1 MDDGSWFVY
10 RSPYE
15 GPSPVLVRR
24 LPDPTPLAWFGRVW
38 AATADADTGRIGD
51 DVQALRWVDQHLAA
65 ELGADV
71 YGLAFAFL
79 AASRSDPAPAW
90 DRDGPLPAA
99 TWPELRNLLRRYLYV
114 EGDPAEG
121 IQVDEHSVRAKTGDD
136 EAYLSYFF
144 LDDALVRAAPDRVAY
159 LMLGDWRL
167 PAATEP
173 GRFGFEAPFPMR
185 TLVTHRPGAGTT
197 WLVVFDSDWE
207 EFGETPPVAFAG
219 VRLPELP
226 VLLRTAVPA
235 YTEPH
240 RRFRDRWSSWPWEPL
255 ALRALVAPGDRSI
268 GAALRRY
275 NRLVWRLG
283 EYESV
288 MTLRRSAE
296 EPQAAARARVARFLD
311 ERPPDRWHEQ
321 DWRDPAL
328 SRIQAGR
335 HLVQAVIHVDRR
347 FSYQRW
353 YLFDDVWAAA
363 HPDLAASLL
372 RCGAGWDPLRD

>member
-15 GPSPVLVRR
+15 GPSPALVRR
-24 LPDPTPLAWFGRVW
+24 LPDRTPLAWFRRVW
-38 AATADADTGRIGD
+38 AATADSDRID
-51 DVQALRWVDQHLAA
+51 DEAGAYHWVDRHLAA

-71 YGLAFAFL
+71 YGLDSFFA
-79 AASRSDPAPAW
+79 AGHWNDPAPDW
-90 DRDGPLPAA
+90 DRQGPLAA
-99 TWPELRNLLRRYLYV
+99 AGWPELRDLLRRHLYV
-114 EGDPAEG
+114 EGDPEEH
-121 IQVDEHSVRAKTGDD
+121 IQVDDHSVRAKTDDD
-136 EAYLSYFF
+136 EAYLAYFF

-173 GRFGFEAPFPMR
+173 GRSGFEAPIPTR
-185 TLVTHRPGAGTT
+185 TLATHRPGDGTT
-197 WLVVFDSDWE
+197 WLVVLESGVGDFDE
-207 EFGETPPVAFAG
+207 KPPVAFAG

-226 VLLRTAVPA
+226 LLLRSAVPA
-235 YTEPH
+235 HTEPR

-255 ALRALVAPGDRSI
+255 ALRALLGTGERSI

-275 NRLVWRLG
+275 DRLAWRLDR
-283 EYESV
+283 YESV
-288 MTLRRSAE
+288 AALRRSAD
-296 EPQAAARARVARFLD
+296 EPHADAHARLARFL
-311 ERPPDRWHEQ
+311 EELPPDRRSEHHR
-321 DWRDPAL
+321 RDPAL
-328 SRIQAGR
+328 SRIQVTR
-335 HLVQAVIHVDRR
+335 HLAQAVIHVDQR

-372 RCGAGWDPLRD
+372 RCAAGWDPFRG